1 MCHGT
6 RVLSENISFV
16 WFKSSCSTWRE
27 GCVANHN
34 INSWQRLTNF
44 LLPQWCG
51 ALNIRFQEG
60 GAFKEDETRTG
71 RVFILFWEGG
81 GDFIERQWL
90 LSAAQCVLI
99 SPSCIHWSTTA
110 HHGSLPM
117 PWISSRTFPGFG
129 EYISQVIC
137 FVRQRYQGS
146 LRAWFKW
153 SKTEHGV
160 GRLCYVTHN
169 FYIAQVEKGNH
180 IWGGVALVQ

>member
-1 MCHGT
+1 M
-6 RVLSENISFV
+6 VQLL
-16 WFKSSCSTWRE
+16 
-27 GCVANHN
+27 
-34 INSWQRLTNF
+34 INSGTSKQTGLLMTELTEETNF
-44 LLPQWCG
+44 PRWCG

-129 EYISQVIC
+129 KYLRSHLLCSPTLSRVTSSVIQMIKN
-137 FVRQRYQGS
+137 RTWR
-146 LRAWFKW
+146 RKI
-153 SKTEHGV
+153 T
-160 GRLCYVTHN
+160 LCNTQSVLL
-169 FYIAQVEKGNH
+169 G
-180 IWGGVALVQ
+180 